1 MHRDAAETRGWAEES
16 ADGTARRCSV
26 GSCQTGRRM
35 GLDVKTP
42 KCLSY
47 PPSRPACSTENGAL
61 DWIREGERQGRWG
74 AWAMEPAGSLLHQ
87 PPAWSPRSQARLEGA
102 QVALCS
108 PGPTDHSAATNHS
121 RAHTGSVRRAL
132 VQPGLRA
139 SPLALR
145 PGLTCA
151 GGLCAPFSPTDPGA
165 QKRSPV
171 SEGTWSPLQ
180 STRQPLLKQEN
191 KRGCL

>member
-26 GSCQTGRRM
+26 GSCQTGRWM

-74 AWAMEPAGSLLHQ
+74 AWAIEPAGSLLHQ

-121 RAHTGSVRRAL
+121 RAHTGERE
-132 VQPGLRA
+132 
-139 SPLALR
+139 ALR
-145 PGLTCA
+145 TNFEPGTGDADGEHVQTSYLVKPPCGNRTSFKA
-151 GGLCAPFSPTDPGA
+151 I
-165 QKRSPV
+165 
-171 SEGTWSPLQ
+171 
-180 STRQPLLKQEN
+180 
-191 KRGCL
+191 